1 MIAGFYMQ
9 IAENRA
15 NNDLGHKLSLL
26 PQFLQHKIAAKRQQ
40 LDVHLSIT
48 GNLLLLKLIDHF
60 KLDLKLDDL
69 GYGPYQR
76 PYFDAG
82 FDFNIS
88 HSGNCVICCGTMEGK
103 IGVDIEVIKPIDINY
118 DDYFTNT
125 EQQNIRA
132 AQNQQTEFFKY
143 WTRKEAVLKAVGTG
157 VYTPLLAINVSS
169 DEVIYKG
176 EHYYLSPLEVGPG
189 FAGHIA
195 STLRQDIYIK
205 KAEV

>member
-1 MIAGFYMQ
+1 MIAGFYTQ
-9 IAENRA
+9 IAENAA
-15 NNDLGHKLSLL
+15 NDDLSHKLSLL
-26 PQFLQHKIAAKRQQ
+26 PHFLQHKITAKQPLADKQRS
-40 LDVHLSIT
+40 VA
-48 GNLLLLKLIDHF
+48 GYLLLLKLIDYF

-69 GYGPYQR
+69 RYGQYRR
-76 PYFDAG
+76 PYFDGG

-103 IGVDIEVIKPIDINY
+103 IGVDIELIKLIDINY

-157 VYTPLLAINVSS
+157 FYTPLLDIDVSG
-169 DEVIYKG
+169 DDVIYKG
-176 EHYYLSPLEVGPG
+176 EIYYLSTLNIAPG

-195 STLRQDIYIK
+195 CNVRQDIFIK
-205 KAEV
+205 KVEV